1 MCLFYLLANI
11 CIHFCSSLRT
21 LKDVEDTKKK
31 KKTCQEGQG
40 NIHRKGDVRI
50 ALKDLGVDLYQG
62 NIL

>member
-1 MCLFYLLANI
+1 M
-11 CIHFCSSLRT
+11 LRIQ
-21 LKDVEDTKKK
+21 KK

-40 NIHRKGDVRI
+40 NIHRKGDVRM